1 MNQVKVQAFSAFKK
15 LAFYVALVSAF
26 AGSADELV
34 TSRTTK
40 ILVSWILSAS
50 ASIQILSI
58 DLVLVRFLQHSHC
71 SHSSSYSS
79 SDSSTLDKYTA
90 HRKSSIKWNS

>member
-40 ILVSWILSAS
+40 ILVS
-50 ASIQILSI
+50 
-58 DLVLVRFLQHSHC
+58 
-71 SHSSSYSS
+71 
-79 SDSSTLDKYTA
+79 
-90 HRKSSIKWNS
+90 